1 MYAVWNSAYSKAPD
15 QQGKVKSNLNAMPEK
30 YAQKYVL
37 AQVEA
42 AVHFTK
48 TSLKA
53 MA

>member
-1 MYAVWNSAYSKAPD
+1 
-15 QQGKVKSNLNAMPEK
+15 MPEE
-30 YAQKYVL
+30 YAHKYVL

-48 TSLKA
+48 NSLNA